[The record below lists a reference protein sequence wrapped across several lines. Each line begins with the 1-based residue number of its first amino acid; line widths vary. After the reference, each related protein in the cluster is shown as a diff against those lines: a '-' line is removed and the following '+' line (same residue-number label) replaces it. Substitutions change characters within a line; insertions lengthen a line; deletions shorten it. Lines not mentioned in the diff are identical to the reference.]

1 MRPLGLIL
9 SLLPLVLLAGGLP
22 LTGCVYRMAVQ
33 QGNYL
38 DDKQITQLQSGMTRA
53 QVRFLLGTPVLPDAF
68 NADRWDYVYYLKV
81 GRLKKAEQRRLTVFF
96 ADEKVARIEKVGFPE
111 PATPTPGAAPAPGP
125 TPIAP
130 PAPAAAATAN

>member
-1 MRPLGLIL
+1 MRPLGLIV
-9 SLLPLVLLAGGLP
+9 SLLPLALFAGGLP

-68 NADRWDYVYYLKV
+68 NADRWDYVYYLKA

-96 ADEKVARIEKVGFPE
+96 ADEKVARFEKAGFPE
-111 PATPTPGAAPAPGP
+111 PAAPTPGAAPASVPSP
-125 TPIAP
+125 VAP
-130 PAPAAAATAN
+130 PAVAAGSTLN